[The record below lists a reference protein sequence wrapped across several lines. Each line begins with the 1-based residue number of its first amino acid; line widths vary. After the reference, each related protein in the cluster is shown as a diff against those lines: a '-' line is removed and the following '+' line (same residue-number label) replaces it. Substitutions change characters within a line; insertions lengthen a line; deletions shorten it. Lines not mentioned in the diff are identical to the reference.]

1 MTRLTRFLAVLGL
14 MMAVTA
20 SLPGPVAAEDAYAAA
35 LKDIEQTF
43 GRVPS
48 FLGNYPKAGLPGAW
62 AELKGILLS
71 DDTALPR
78 KTKALI
84 GLAVVAQI
92 PCAPCVWMDTNEAK
106 RAGAT
111 DEEINEAIAIA
122 GIERHW
128 SAVLDGMQ
136 IDLETFKSE
145 FAESGEGEGAE

>member
-1 MTRLTRFLAVLGL
+1 MRRMRVLSVAGLLLAG
-14 MMAVTA
+14 AA
-20 SLPGPVAAEDAYAAA
+20 SLPGGAAADDAYAAA

-62 AELKGILLS
+62 AELKGVLLS

-136 IDLETFKSE
+136 IDLEAFKAE
-145 FAESGEGEGAE
+145 FAGSGEGEGVE